1 MVDREVNRRK
11 KILEY
16 LQQNLAKG
24 YSADS
29 LKWSLLKQ
37 GHSRTDVEFGLEQV
51 KELTK
56 PAPVVAEKPAVMEID
71 DSDSRFGVEQ
81 KPWWK
86 FW

>member
-16 LQQNLAKG
+16 LQTNLAKG
-24 YSADS
+24 YSLDS
-29 LKWSLLKQ
+29 LKWSLIKQ
-37 GHSRTDVEFGLEQV
+37 GHSRTDVDFGLEQV

-56 PAPVVAEKPAVMEID
+56 PAPVVEKPAVVLD
-71 DSDSRFGVEQ
+71 VNDSDQRFEE
-81 KPWWK
+81 KKSWWK

>member
-16 LQQNLAKG
+16 LQSNLANG

-29 LKWSLLKQ
+29 LKWSLIKQ

-51 KELTK
+51 KDLMK
-56 PAPVVAEKPAVMEID
+56 PVPVVEKPKVVIETDESAQE
-71 DSDSRFGVEQ
+71 FAGEK